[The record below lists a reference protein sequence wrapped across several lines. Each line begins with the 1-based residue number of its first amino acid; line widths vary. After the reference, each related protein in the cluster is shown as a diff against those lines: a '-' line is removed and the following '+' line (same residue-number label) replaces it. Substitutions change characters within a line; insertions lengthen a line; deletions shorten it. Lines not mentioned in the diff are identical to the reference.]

1 MRHVVLLEDDK
12 IEIENLLSKGTLKVR
27 TYKRA
32 LALQYL
38 DSGKS
43 YKEVSDL
50 LTISSNTLI
59 VWATNYRTAGLSFL
73 KDKPRS
79 GRPIKFDGKDR
90 AKITAL
96 ACSEAPDGYAQWSLR
111 LLADRLV
118 ELEMVETISYC
129 SVGLILK
136 KRNAARI
143 NCNLTENVN
152 GASQL

>member
-1 MRHVVLLEDDK
+1 MRHVVLVEEDK
-12 IEIENLLSKGTLKVR
+12 IQIENLLSKGTLKVR
-27 TYKRA
+27 THKRA
-32 LALQYL
+32 LSLQYL
-38 DSGKS
+38 DKGKS
-43 YKEVSDL
+43 YKEVGGL
-50 LTISSNTLI
+50 LSVSSNTLI
-59 VWATNYRTAGLSFL
+59 IWATNYRTTGLSFL

-96 ACSEAPDGYAQWSLR
+96 ACSEAPDGYSQWSLR
-111 LLADRLV
+111 LLADRLI

-136 KRNAARI
+136 KM

-152 GASQL
+152 GASQP

>member
-1 MRHVVLLEDDK
+1 MRHVVLVEEDK
-12 IEIENLLSKGTLKVR
+12 LQIEKLLSKGTLKVR
-27 TYKRA
+27 THKRG

-43 YKEVSDL
+43 YKQVSDL
-50 LTISSNTLI
+50 LTVSSNTLI
-59 VWATNYRTAGLSFL
+59 VWATNYRTNGLSFL

-79 GRPIKFDGKDR
+79 GRPVKFDGKDR
-90 AKITAL
+90 ATITAL
-96 ACSEAPDGYAQWSLR
+96 ACSEAPDGRSQWSLR

-136 KRNAARI
+136 KMSSSPI
-143 NCNLTENVN
+143 ENVN
-152 GASQL
+152 GALRP

>member
-1 MRHVVLLEDDK
+1 MRHVVLVEEDK
-12 IEIENLLSKGTLKVR
+12 IQIENLLSKGTLKVR
-27 TYKRA
+27 THKRA
-32 LALQYL
+32 LSLQYL
-38 DSGKS
+38 DKGKS

-50 LTISSNTLI
+50 LTVSSNTLI
-59 VWATNYRTAGLSFL
+59 IWATHYKTSGLSFL

-96 ACSEAPDGYAQWSLR
+96 ACSEAPNGYAQWSLR
-111 LLADRLV
+111 LLADRLI

-136 KRNAARI
+136 KMNSS
-143 NCNLTENVN
+143 LTENVN
-152 GASQL
+152 GASQP

>member
-1 MRHVVLLEDDK
+1 MRHVVLFEEDK
-12 IEIENLLSKGTLKVR
+12 IQIENLLSKGILKVR
-27 TYKRA
+27 THKRA
-32 LALQYL
+32 LSLLYL
-38 DSGKS
+38 DKGKS
-43 YKEVSDL
+43 YKEVGEL
-50 LTISSNTLI
+50 LTVSSNTLI
-59 VWATNYRTAGLSFL
+59 IWATNYKTSGLFFL

-136 KRNAARI
+136 KM

>member
-1 MRHVVLLEDDK
+1 MRHVVLADEDK
-12 IEIENLLSKGTLKVR
+12 IQIENLLSKGTLKVR
-27 TYKRA
+27 THKRA
-32 LALQYL
+32 LSLQYL
-38 DSGKS
+38 NSGKS
-43 YKEVSDL
+43 YKEVGDL
-50 LTISSNTLI
+50 LTVSSNTLI
-59 VWATNYRTAGLSFL
+59 IWATNYKTSGLSFL

-96 ACSEAPDGYAQWSLR
+96 ACSAAPDGHAQWSLR

-136 KRNAARI
+136 KMNY
-143 NCNLTENVN
+143 NLTENVN
-152 GASQL
+152 GVSQK

>member
-1 MRHVVLLEDDK
+1 MIHVVLAEEDK
-12 IEIENLLSKGTLKVR
+12 VQIENLLSKGTLKVR
-27 TYKRA
+27 THKRA
-32 LALQYL
+32 LSLQYL
-38 DSGKS
+38 DRGKS

-50 LTISSNTLI
+50 LTVSSNTLI
-59 VWATNYRTAGLSFL
+59 IWATNYRTNGLSFL

-96 ACSEAPDGYAQWSLR
+96 ACSEAPDGHAQWSLR

-136 KRNAARI
+136 KM

-152 GASQL
+152 GASQR

>member
-1 MRHVVLLEDDK
+1 MIHVVLAEEDK
-12 IEIENLLSKGTLKVR
+12 VQIENLLSKGTLKVR
-27 TYKRA
+27 THKRA
-32 LALQYL
+32 LSLQYL
-38 DSGKS
+38 DRGKS

-50 LTISSNTLI
+50 LTVSSNTLI
-59 VWATNYRTAGLSFL
+59 IWATNYRTNGLSFL

-96 ACSEAPDGYAQWSLR
+96 ACSEAPDGHAQWSLR

-136 KRNAARI
+136 KM

-152 GASQL
+152 GASQP

>member
-1 MRHVVLLEDDK
+1 MRHIVLIEADK
-12 IEIENLLSKGTLKVR
+12 VQIEKLLSKGTLKVR
-27 TYKRA
+27 THKRA

-38 DSGKS
+38 DNGKS

-50 LTISSNTLI
+50 LIVSSNTLI
-59 VWATNYRTAGLSFL
+59 VWATNYRTSGLSFL

-136 KRNAARI
+136 KTS
-143 NCNLTENVN
+143 CNLTENAS
-152 GASQL
+152 GASQP

>member
-1 MRHVVLLEDDK
+1 MRHITLIEEDK
-12 IEIENLLSKGTLKVR
+12 IQIENLLSKGILKVR
-27 TYKRA
+27 THKRA
-32 LALQYL
+32 LSLQYL
-38 DSGKS
+38 DKGKS

-50 LTISSNTLI
+50 LTVSSNTLI
-59 VWATNYRTAGLSFL
+59 VWATNYRTSGLSFL

-96 ACSEAPDGYAQWSLR
+96 ACSEAPDGHAQWSLR

-118 ELEMVETISYC
+118 ELEMVEAISYC

-136 KRNAARI
+136 KMS
-143 NCNLTENVN
+143 CNLTENAN
-152 GASQL
+152 GVSQP

>member
-1 MRHVVLLEDDK
+1 MDVKNSARPAT
-12 IEIENLLSKGTLKVR
+12 IFVR
-27 TYKRA
+27 SFNFTE
-32 LALQYL
+32 
-38 DSGKS
+38 S
-43 YKEVSDL
+43 YKEVGDL
-50 LTISSNTLI
+50 LTVSSNTLI
-59 VWATNYRTAGLSFL
+59 TWTTNYKTSGLSFL

-96 ACSEAPDGYAQWSLR
+96 ACSEAPNGYAQWSLR

-136 KRNAARI
+136 KM

-152 GASQL
+152 GASQP

>member
-1 MRHVVLLEDDK
+1 MRHVVLVEADK
-12 IEIENLLSKGTLKVR
+12 IQIENLLSKGTLKVR
-27 TYKRA
+27 THKRA
-32 LALQYL
+32 LSLQYL
-38 DSGKS
+38 DKGKS
-43 YKEVSDL
+43 YKEVGDL
-50 LTISSNTLI
+50 LTVSSNTLI
-59 VWATNYRTAGLSFL
+59 VWATNYRTSGLSFL

-96 ACSEAPDGYAQWSLR
+96 ACSEAPNGYAQWSLR

-136 KRNAARI
+136 KMNY
-143 NCNLTENVN
+143 NLTENAN
-152 GASQL
+152 GASQQ

>member
-1 MRHVVLLEDDK
+1 MRHIVLVEEDK
-12 IEIENLLSKGTLKVR
+12 IQVESLLSKGTLKVR

-32 LALQYL
+32 LSLQYL

-59 VWATNYRTAGLSFL
+59 VWATNYRTNGLSFL

-79 GRPIKFDGKDR
+79 GRPNKFDGKDR

-96 ACSEAPDGYAQWSLR
+96 ACSDAPEGHAQWSLR

-136 KRNAARI
+136 KMNY
-143 NCNLTENVN
+143 NLTENVN
-152 GASQL
+152 GASER

>member
-1 MRHVVLLEDDK
+1 LQPTH
-12 IEIENLLSKGTLKVR
+12 
-27 TYKRA
+27 KRA
-32 LALQYL
+32 LSLQYL
-38 DSGKS
+38 DRGKS

-50 LTISSNTLI
+50 LTVSSNTLI
-59 VWATNYRTAGLSFL
+59 IWATNYRTNGLSFL

-96 ACSEAPDGYAQWSLR
+96 ACSEAPDGHAQWSLR

-136 KRNAARI
+136 KM

-152 GASQL
+152 GASQP

>member
-1 MRHVVLLEDDK
+1 MRHIVLIEADK
-12 IEIENLLSKGTLKVR
+12 VQIEKLLSKGTLKVR
-27 TYKRA
+27 THKRA

-38 DSGKS
+38 DNGKS

-50 LTISSNTLI
+50 LTVSSNTLI
-59 VWATNYRTAGLSFL
+59 VWATNYRTTGLSFL

-79 GRPIKFDGKDR
+79 GRPIKFDGQDR

-118 ELEMVETISYC
+118 EL
-129 SVGLILK
+129 
-136 KRNAARI
+136 AALNRCHLAVDLFGCGI
-143 NCNLTENVN
+143 PCAPFYRQFLPCFCLNP
-152 GASQL
+152 SD

>member
-1 MRHVVLLEDDK
+1 MRHVVLVEEDK
-12 IEIENLLSKGTLKVR
+12 VEIEKLLSKGTLKVR
-27 TYKRA
+27 THKRA

-43 YKEVSDL
+43 YKQVSDL
-50 LTISSNTLI
+50 LTVSSNTLI
-59 VWATNYRTAGLSFL
+59 IWATSYRTNGLSFL
-73 KDKPRS
+73 NDKARS

-96 ACSEAPDGYAQWSLR
+96 ACSEAPNGYAQWSLR

-118 ELEMVETISYC
+118 ELEMVETISYS

-136 KRNAARI
+136 KMSSSPIENAS
-143 NCNLTENVN
+143 
-152 GASQL
+152 GALQA

>member
-1 MRHVVLLEDDK
+1 MRHVVLADEDK
-12 IEIENLLSKGTLKVR
+12 IQIENLLSKGTLKVR
-27 TYKRA
+27 THKRA
-32 LALQYL
+32 LSLQYL
-38 DSGKS
+38 DRGKS
-43 YKEVSDL
+43 YKEVGDL
-50 LTISSNTLI
+50 LTVSSNTLI
-59 VWATNYRTAGLSFL
+59 IWATNYRTNGLSFL

-96 ACSEAPDGYAQWSLR
+96 ACSEAPDGHAQWSLR

-136 KRNAARI
+136 KM

-152 GASQL
+152 GVSQK

>member
-1 MRHVVLLEDDK
+1 MRHVVLANEDK
-12 IEIENLLSKGTLKVR
+12 IQIENLLSKGTLKVR
-27 TYKRA
+27 THKRA
-32 LALQYL
+32 LSLQYL
-38 DSGKS
+38 NSGKS
-43 YKEVSDL
+43 YKEVGDL
-50 LTISSNTLI
+50 LTVSSNTLI
-59 VWATNYRTAGLSFL
+59 IWATNYKTSGLSFL

-96 ACSEAPDGYAQWSLR
+96 ACSAAPDGHAQWSLR

-136 KRNAARI
+136 KM

-152 GASQL
+152 GVSQK

>member
-1 MRHVVLLEDDK
+1 MRHVVLVEEDK
-12 IEIENLLSKGTLKVR
+12 IQIENLLSKGTLKVR
-27 TYKRA
+27 THKRA
-32 LALQYL
+32 LSLQYL
-38 DSGKS
+38 DKGKS

-50 LTISSNTLI
+50 LTVSSNTLI
-59 VWATNYRTAGLSFL
+59 IWATNYKTSGLSFL

-96 ACSEAPDGYAQWSLR
+96 ACSEAPNGYAQWSLR
-111 LLADRLV
+111 LLADRLI

-136 KRNAARI
+136 KMNSS
-143 NCNLTENVN
+143 LTENVN
-152 GASQL
+152 GASQP